1 VNNPLELLLPLLST
15 LFFRVLVSRTVLL
28 GFFFIKCG
36 ISFFLGEES
45 DCERER
51 DEANELVRVIISGSV
66 CALSSRS
73 LLPYILVE
81 VVV

>member
-1 VNNPLELLLPLLST
+1 M
-15 LFFRVLVSRTVLL
+15 SRTVLL
-28 GFFFIKCG
+28 GFFFFIKSG
-36 ISFFLGEES
+36 ISFFLGKGI

-51 DEANELVRVIISGSV
+51 DEASELVRVIISGSL

>member
-1 VNNPLELLLPLLST
+1 
-15 LFFRVLVSRTVLL
+15 
-28 GFFFIKCG
+28 
-36 ISFFLGEES
+36 
-45 DCERER
+45 
-51 DEANELVRVIISGSV
+51 VRVIISGSL